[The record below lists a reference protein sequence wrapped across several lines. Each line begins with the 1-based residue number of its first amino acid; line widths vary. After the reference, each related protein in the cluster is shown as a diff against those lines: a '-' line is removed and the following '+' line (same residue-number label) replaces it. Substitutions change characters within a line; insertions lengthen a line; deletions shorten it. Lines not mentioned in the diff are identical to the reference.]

1 MDNKKEKKRFKNRY
15 TEGLS
20 LSDKIVKPK
29 REWFI
34 LLTVFVLSFVCVVV
48 FNVYMYINIT
58 NGDMYVSVN
67 KEELVIENLKV
78 SSLDKVIKNIESKN
92 LNFTNLRVEKLTD
105 PSI

>member
-78 SSLDKVIKNIESKN
+78 SSLDKVIKNIELKN